1 MLILV
6 ISDTHGRITNA
17 VNIIEKLKP
26 DYILHLGDVVRDVED
41 LEAIFPSKDIIAVSG
56 NNDFWASAK
65 YSATER
71 LLDLDGKKIF
81 MCHGHTYGVK
91 RDNARVI
98 HKARTLGADIALYG
112 HTHSAYNEN
121 HNGLHVINP
130 GSYGTYAVIEID
142 KSGNTNCEIR
152 KAD

>member
-17 VNIIEKLKP
+17 VNTIEKLKP

-65 YSATER
+65 
-71 LLDLDGKKIF
+71 
-81 MCHGHTYGVK
+81 
-91 RDNARVI
+91 
-98 HKARTLGADIALYG
+98 
-112 HTHSAYNEN
+112 
-121 HNGLHVINP
+121 
-130 GSYGTYAVIEID
+130 
-142 KSGNTNCEIR
+142 
-152 KAD
+152 

>member
-17 VNIIEKLKP
+17 VNTIEKLKP

-41 LEAIFPSKDIIAVSG
+41 LEAIFSSKDIIAVSG

-71 LLDLDGKKIF
+71 MLDLGGKKIF

-91 RDNARVI
+91 KDNARVV
-98 HKARTLGADIALYG
+98 HKARQMGADIALYG

-121 HNGLHVINP
+121 HDGIWVINP

-142 KSGNTNCEIR
+142 KSGNIHSEIR

>member
-26 DYILHLGDVVRDVED
+26 DYVLHLGDVVRDVED

-56 NNDFWASAK
+56 NNDFRASAK

-71 LLDLDGKKIF
+71 MLDLDGKKIF

-91 RDNARVI
+91 RDNARVVL
-98 HKARTLGADIALYG
+98 KARQMGADIALYG

-121 HNGLHVINP
+121 HDGIWVINP
-130 GSYGTYAVIEID
+130 GSYSTYAVIEMD
-142 KSGNTNCEIR
+142 KSGNINCEIR

>member
-71 LLDLDGKKIF
+71 LLDIGGKKIF

-91 RDNARVI
+91 RDNARVVL
-98 HKARTLGADIALYG
+98 KARQMGAEIALYG

-121 HNGLHVINP
+121 HDGIQVINP
-130 GSYGTYAVIEID
+130 GSYGTYAIIEMD
-142 KSGNTNCEIR
+142 KSGNINCEIR
-152 KAD
+152 KAE